1 MNLSPNHQTNN
12 DRGIFASLGN
22 WWHNHLPS
30 PSYGGWVL
38 LGIALSFFGAAT
50 NTMAGWLYVL
60 SGTSL
65 ALVGLNIFI
74 SSQTVKKLKIKRLPM
89 EPISAGDE
97 LLIELTVTNPTK
109 SGKNFIEIVDHLP
122 LMLSKPVLSS
132 LESLAPQET
141 KKITYYAQASVRGI
155 YHWYGLD
162 VKSAAPIGLFYAR
175 KKRNIEARAIVYP
188 QILPLKNCPLID
200 NIGNEQTQQQQ
211 SEKLYQNATEGVTKA
226 IRQYRYG
233 DPQRLIHWRS
243 SARFGELQVRELETI
258 TGGQEVIICLDN
270 SQPWNQELFEK
281 AVIATASLYFYC
293 SRQQL
298 DVKLWT
304 PKTNTIKGNHVVL
317 EALAA
322 IQPMEA
328 QGNIEILSQ
337 PLVWLSNNP
346 HSFSSLPQ
354 GSRWMFFPEKDDD
367 INGEQNIS
375 TSGLSYQ
382 SSISLENLLQK
393 TLKI

>member
-1 MNLSPNHQTNN
+1 LNLNSSHKSFLPK
-12 DRGIFASLGN
+12 DAFSGFSN

-65 ALVGLNIFI
+65 ALTGLNIFI
-74 SSQTVKKLKIKRLPM
+74 SSQTVKKLKIKRLPI
-89 EPISAGDE
+89 EAISAGDE

-109 SGKNFIEIVDHLP
+109 SGKNFVEIVDHLP
-122 LMLSKPVLSS
+122 FLLSKPVNSS
-132 LESLAPQET
+132 IESLAPEET
-141 KKITYYAQASVRGI
+141 KKITYYANAQIRGI
-155 YHWYGLD
+155 YHWHSLD
-162 VKSAAPIGLFYAR
+162 IKSAAPIGLFYAR
-175 KKRNIEARAIVYP
+175 KRRNIETRAIVYP
-188 QILPLKNCPLID
+188 QILPLKQCPLID
-200 NIGNEQTQQQQ
+200 HIGNEQTQQQQ

-233 DPQRLIHWRS
+233 DPPRLIHWRS

-270 SQPWNQELFEK
+270 SQSWNQELFEK

-322 IQPMEA
+322 IQPMEKKEDV
-328 QGNIEILSQ
+328 QIPPK
-337 PLVWLSNNP
+337 PLVWLSNNL
-346 HSFSSLPQ
+346 SSLSSLPQ
-354 GSRWMFFPEKDDD
+354 GSRWIFFPENDD
-367 INGEQNIS
+367 ISGEQNIS
-375 TSGLSYQ
+375 TSGLSCQ
-382 SSISLENLLQK
+382 SNMNLENLLQK
-393 TLKI
+393 TLRL